1 MAIELIKQVFELPPQ
16 HGFTNVTKLVF
27 LKLADNANDK
37 GICWPSHGLIEDQCW
52 LSKSAV
58 KAHIKK
64 LQNAGFLSVQHRK
77 SGTINQ
83 SNYYQIDMA
92 LLQQLTSPKTAL
104 GHDVTEGGSSKNL
117 PLGHDMTDG
126 GASGDYRTIIESSVE
141 PSGEP
146 SFFKC
151 EKKRET
157 TSKKSITTIEDWQ
170 ASDSLINTCLAM
182 PNTANLHIEQE
193 LEKFKDY
200 YLAKGEARANWDA
213 SFRNWWRN
221 AIERHKT
228 KPAANNRNFNQPLS
242 LSDKARRAN
251 EAFLS
256 SNPETTSS
264 NADIIEHI
272 AWEAIQTC

>member
-16 HGFTNVTKLVF
+16 QGFTNVTKLVF

-37 GICWPSHGLIEDQCW
+37 GICWPSNGLIEDQCW

-64 LQNAGFLSVQHRK
+64 LQNVGLLTVQHRK
-77 SGTINQ
+77 NGTINQ
-83 SNYYQIDMA
+83 SNYYQINLK
-92 LLQQLTSPKTAL
+92 LLNHLASSENPV
-104 GHDVTEGGSSKNL
+104 GHDVTEDGSSDTL
-117 PLGHDMTDG
+117 ALGHYMTDG
-126 GASGDYRTIIESSVE
+126 GASGDYRTVKE
-141 PSGEP
+141 PSTKPLVEP

-151 EKKRET
+151 EKKGET
-157 TSKKSITTIEDWQ
+157 TSKKSITAIEDWQ
-170 ASDSLINTCLAM
+170 ASDSLITACLAM
-182 PNTANLHIEQE
+182 PNCTNIDIQHE

-200 YLAKGEARANWDA
+200 YLAKGEARASWDA

-221 AIERHKT
+221 AIERQKT
-228 KPAANNRNFNQPLS
+228 KPAANSRNFNQPLS

-264 NADIIEHI
+264 NAAIFEHI
-272 AWEAIQTC
+272 A

>member
-126 GASGDYRTIIESSVE
+126 GASDDHRTVIEPPVK

-151 EKKRET
+151 KKKGET
-157 TSKKSITTIEDWQ
+157 TSKKSITAIEDWQ
-170 ASDSLINTCLAM
+170 VSDSLITTCLAM
-182 PNTANLHIEQE
+182 PNTANLNIDQE

-221 AIERHKT
+221 AIDHQKT
-228 KPAANNRNFNQPLS
+228 KPAVNSRYLNQPLS
-242 LSDKARRAN
+242 ISDKASQAN
-251 EAFLS
+251 EAFLNS
-256 SNPETTSS
+256 TAEKPQPDSLIINTTYEV
-264 NADIIEHI
+264 A
-272 AWEAIQTC
+272 